1 MESKIVHILR
11 QLTGSENG
19 NTGIVLREGAG
30 VLHVPF
36 MAFLATDSNRHLYLE
51 ATNESPES
59 PCSII
64 DQKNLVDYFNGNSM
78 EPIQFSVD
86 LNFNNS
92 PDNTFIVSRKL
103 VSMAAVH
110 VVQEDI
116 AIGLLVVGDKNH
128 RVFSREDLNL
138 LLIFGDLFKLILRKE
153 EPSSTSVKPFN
164 KYKAVFDH
172 SSNGVL
178 LFNDNVVVDANP
190 MACSMF
196 EMSLESI
203 IGLSTDDLSPDDYIV
218 NGCLQHSDVTKY
230 TEKTLLGESQKFEWV
245 HQKKTG
251 GLFTTE
257 VTLKKIEG
265 QPDFNIL
272 GIINDISLRKE
283 YEYQLI
289 KAKDEAR
296 EANRLK
302 SASLAS
308 MSHEIRTPLNSI
320 IGFSDLLLETDVSEE
335 DRETFTKLIMVAGKS
350 LVQLVAD
357 IIDISK
363 IEAGQVMIHEEE
375 FELNNFLQEIYQTFI
390 RERMQLENQDVEL
403 RLAVSSSENILL
415 KTDQLR
421 LRQIFNNLI
430 TNALK
435 FVDEG
440 YVEFGYSSIMP
451 GTLLFYVKD
460 TGVGIEKSKQKVI
473 FSQYGQDSSTYQRN
487 REGTG
492 LGLAISKSFVELLGG
507 KIWLDSETGSGSTF
521 YFTIPIGQDQ
531 INLEIPVNEQ
541 GAFNVDLTGK
551 KVLIVD
557 DIQENSKLLIELF
570 RKTNAELLV
579 AGNGLEA
586 INLARSNSTLDLA
599 ILDIRMPVMDGYETA
614 RILRQEFPEIVLMSL
629 TAYPNSDGR
638 AKCMACGFNEYIS
651 KPLML
656 QELIQLLQQYFH

>member
-1 MESKIVHILR
+1 
-11 QLTGSENG
+11 
-19 NTGIVLREGAG
+19 
-30 VLHVPF
+30 
-36 MAFLATDSNRHLYLE
+36 
-51 ATNESPES
+51 
-59 PCSII
+59 
-64 DQKNLVDYFNGNSM
+64 
-78 EPIQFSVD
+78 
-86 LNFNNS
+86 
-92 PDNTFIVSRKL
+92 
-103 VSMAAVH
+103 
-110 VVQEDI
+110 
-116 AIGLLVVGDKNH
+116 
-128 RVFSREDLNL
+128 
-138 LLIFGDLFKLILRKE
+138 
-153 EPSSTSVKPFN
+153 
-164 KYKAVFDH
+164 
-172 SSNGVL
+172 
-178 LFNDNVVVDANP
+178 
-190 MACSMF
+190 
-196 EMSLESI
+196 
-203 IGLSTDDLSPDDYIV
+203 
-218 NGCLQHSDVTKY
+218 
-230 TEKTLLGESQKFEWV
+230 
-245 HQKKTG
+245 
-251 GLFTTE
+251 
-257 VTLKKIEG
+257 
-265 QPDFNIL
+265 
-272 GIINDISLRKE
+272 
-283 YEYQLI
+283 
-289 KAKDEAR
+289 
-296 EANRLK
+296 
-302 SASLAS
+302 

-320 IGFSDLLLETDVSEE
+320 IGFSDLLLETDASEE

-390 RERMQLENQDVEL
+390 RERMHHENQDVEL
-403 RLAVSSSENILL
+403 RLIVSSSENILL

-531 INLEIPVNEQ
+531 HNLEIPVNEQ

-586 INLARSNSTLDLA
+586 INLARSHSTLDLA